1 MSRSPAGHEP
11 SCRFEPIVGGYYF
24 LALLRPL
31 FTTILLASRS
41 MFTVYEVF
49 LLLVGAASS
58 GRMLPRVGLRLNK
71 ICDVVLSRA

>member
-1 MSRSPAGHEP
+1 M
-11 SCRFEPIVGGYYF
+11 
-24 LALLRPL
+24 ALLRPL

-71 ICDVVLSRA
+71 ICDVVLKIGEHVRIDSALNYLC